1 MAGPSTTR
9 LDGHNVV
16 ESQLLGLVNE
26 SEDLIVE
33 VDPEGSDGDVAVLS
47 TGQGVEALLQA
58 CRVVG

>member
-1 MAGPSTTR
+1 ME
-9 LDGHNVV
+9 HNVV

-26 SEDLIVE
+26 SEHLVVE

-47 TGQGVEALLQA
+47 TGQGVDALLQA